1 MKNQRQRR
9 DEKQRVSHF
18 TEGVGTKIE
27 VKDAEDVQRSIILGE
42 EGAKPTNF
50 EGYTLEKDKVKDHFG
65 NTAQYIKF
73 VNASIQ
79 EKHKRIQS
87 IHDKHKQFEDEI
99 DSLRFDQPRPKE
111 RLDQIKYREIKAL
124 DIIDTLQHLE
134 KEREEIQYKKEH
146 LEKQCNK
153 SEEELILKNKQI
165 AEVKAELEFWRKK
178 EIEKEKKQ
186 DIENDPVN
194 QIQHKIRILAE
205 KKHRGDIVKVLDN
218 LVNQLG
224 LKETDIQEAIKS
236 NSTAKI

>member
-42 EGAKPTNF
+42 EVKPTNF

-194 QIQHKIRILAE
+194 QIQHQIRILAE